1 MDLIHDS
8 MKETSLKT
16 NDLQQELVNSMHK
29 LESSIESTQTMK
41 DKSMEVK
48 DKMLILGTSIDKVNE
63 LANSVK
69 VLSCEIN
76 NISQNVLNGASKLSE
91 N

>member
-8 MKETSLKT
+8 MKETSSKT

-41 DKSMEVK
+41 DKRWK
-48 DKMLILGTSIDKVNE
+48 
-63 LANSVK
+63 
-69 VLSCEIN
+69 
-76 NISQNVLNGASKLSE
+76 
-91 N
+91 